1 MKLGTLEDAK
11 NICAEI
17 YTPKICHNE
26 TEASMLEELIIRAE
40 VLNPEKCLIL
50 LFHSDIGQSQP
61 KNQPN
66 L

>member
-50 LFHSDIGQSQP
+50 LFVKVNPGEITGQGVQ
-61 KNQPN
+61 
-66 L
+66 